1 MVVSERE
8 REQSWRGGDSK
19 VVRSPDDSACRRS
32 EDVEVMFTKQTKV
45 MFEVTW
51 SGESTIE

>member
-45 MFEVTW
+45 MFEVT
-51 SGESTIE
+51 